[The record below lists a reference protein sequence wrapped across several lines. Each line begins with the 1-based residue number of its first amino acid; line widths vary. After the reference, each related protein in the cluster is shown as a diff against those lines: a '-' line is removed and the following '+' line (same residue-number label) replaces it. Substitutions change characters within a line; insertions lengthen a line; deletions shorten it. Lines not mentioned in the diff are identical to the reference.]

1 LNLITANPV
10 NQLPATMHVLERGW
24 LSSNNIVFC
33 GQHETAVLDTGYV
46 THAAQTLALVQQVL
60 QGRTLD
66 RVLNTHL
73 HSDHC
78 GGNAS
83 LQAHYACRTTI
94 PFAEREKVLQWN
106 QDALSYRATG
116 QQCPQFSFTD
126 TLQPGDYLT
135 LGDLEWQALAA
146 PGHDPHSLVFYCAS
160 EKVLISADALWEH
173 GFGVI
178 FPELEGES
186 GFAQARASIDF
197 MAKLDVRLVIP
208 GHGPM
213 FAGFGAALA
222 RAWARLDFFEA
233 DPQRHAQYAI
243 KVMLKFLLLEHQRI
257 ALPALPE
264 MMANLLI
271 VSNAN
276 QRFFQQTPQQL
287 AEAAV
292 AQLVRAGA
300 ARVNDD
306 WLVNCDSF

>member
-1 LNLITANPV
+1 M

-46 THAAQTLALVQQVL
+46 THAPQTLALVQQVL
-60 QGRTLD
+60 QGRALD

-94 PFAEREKVLQWN
+94 PFAERDAVFHWN
-106 QDALSYRATG
+106 QDALSFRATG

-126 TLQPGDYLT
+126 TLHPGDYLT
-135 LGDLEWQALAA
+135 LGELEWQALAA
-146 PGHDPHSLVFYCAS
+146 PGHDPHSLVFYCAE
-160 EKVLISADALWEH
+160 EKILISADALWEH

-178 FPELEGES
+178 FPELDDQS
-186 GFAQARASIDF
+186 GFAEARASIDW

-213 FAGFGAALA
+213 FAGFAAALE

-233 DPQRHAQYAI
+233 EPLRHAQYAI
-243 KVMLKFLLLEHQRI
+243 KVLLKFLLLEHQRI
-257 ALPALPE
+257 ALASLPQ
-264 MMANLLI
+264 MMTDLWVVNR
-271 VSNAN
+271 AN

-287 AEAAV
+287 ADATV

-300 ARVNDD
+300 ARVEDG
-306 WLVNCDSF
+306 WLVNCGTF

>member
-1 LNLITANPV
+1 M
-10 NQLPATMHVLERGW
+10 NQLPASMQVLERGW

-46 THAAQTLALVQQVL
+46 THAPQTLALVQQVL
-60 QGRTLD
+60 QGRALD

-78 GGNAS
+78 GGNAI

-94 PFAEREKVLQWN
+94 PFAERDAVLHWN
-106 QDALSYRATG
+106 QDALSFRATG
-116 QQCPQFSFTD
+116 QQCPQFSLTD
-126 TLQPGDYLT
+126 TLQAGDYLT
-135 LGDLEWQALAA
+135 LGDLEWQAMAA
-146 PGHDPHSLVFYCAS
+146 PGHDPHSLVFYCAD
-160 EKVLISADALWEH
+160 EKILISADALWEH

-178 FPELEGES
+178 FPELDGQS
-186 GFAQARASIDF
+186 GFAEARASIDF

-213 FAGFGAALA
+213 FAGFTAALE

-233 DPQRHAQYAI
+233 EPQRHAWYAI
-243 KVMLKFLLLEHQRI
+243 KVLLKFLLLEHQRI
-257 ALPALPE
+257 ALAALPD
-264 MMANLLI
+264 MMTNLLI

-287 AEAAV
+287 ADATV

-300 ARVNDD
+300 ARLDGG
-306 WLVNCDSF
+306 WLVNFDAV